1 MAAYSMFKERGMD
14 MLENRQ
20 MPHSTDSE
28 QAILGSMML
37 DEKVCEDVK
46 LKLQPQDFYHHRN
59 RIIYEGIL
67 ALLDQG
73 TAIDVTTITAYLT
86 DHQRIGEIGGF
97 DYILHLFEG
106 VATTAHTPHYVEIVL
121 EKSVARQVISKAQAL
136 MEQGYDP
143 TSTTQDLI
151 DQAQQEFAGLT
162 RLNQGSDFKQID
174 GVIVDF
180 IKNVERLSQSQGD
193 VTGLTTGF
201 SALDKMTS
209 GLQKNDLIIVAARPA
224 MGKTAFALNVAQNV
238 AKLNQANVAIF
249 SLEMGADQL
258 VSRLISAEGRI
269 EAYRLKTGT
278 LEGQDWRSL
287 KIATEVLSNLGIY
300 IDDTPGIRV
309 GELRAKC
316 RQLHQQKGLSMVMI
330 DYLQLLS
337 GSKSN
342 GGNRQQEVS
351 EISRTLKEMARE
363 LEIPVIALSQLSR
376 QVESRE
382 DKRPMM
388 SDLRESGSIEQDADI
403 VTFLYREDYY
413 KKDMETNDNI
423 VEVIFGKHR
432 SGAVGTIKLAFRKE
446 ISRFENLINM
456 PEGNLPEL

>member
-1 MAAYSMFKERGMD
+1 
-14 MLENRQ
+14 MLDNRQ
-20 MPHSTDSE
+20 MPHSTDAE

-37 DEKVCEDVK
+37 DERVCEDVK
-46 LKLQPQDFYHHRN
+46 LKLTPDDFYHHRHK
-59 RIIYEGIL
+59 IIYEGIL
-67 ALLDQG
+67 ALLEQG
-73 TAIDVTTITAYLT
+73 IGVDVTTVTSHLT
-86 DHQRIGEIGGF
+86 DQKRLSEIGGVE
-97 DYILHLFEG
+97 YILTVFES
-106 VATTAHTPHYVEIVL
+106 VATTAHTAHYMEMVL
-121 EKSVARQVISKAQAL
+121 EKSIAREIITRAQTL
-136 MEQGYDP
+136 VEQGYD
-143 TSTTQDLI
+143 TATATQDLI
-151 DQAQQEFAGLT
+151 DEAQQQFSNLG

-201 SALDKMTS
+201 TALDKMTS

-224 MGKTAFALNVAQNV
+224 MGKTAFALNVVQNV
-238 AKLNQANVAIF
+238 AKLNQVNVAIF

-287 KIATEVLSNLGIY
+287 KIATEVLSGLGIY

-330 DYLQLLS
+330 DYMQLLS

-342 GGNRQQEVS
+342 SGNRQQEVS

-413 KKDMETNDNI
+413 KKDMDENDNI

-446 ISRFENLINM
+446 ISRFENLVM
-456 PEGNLPEL
+456 EPMGNIPDL